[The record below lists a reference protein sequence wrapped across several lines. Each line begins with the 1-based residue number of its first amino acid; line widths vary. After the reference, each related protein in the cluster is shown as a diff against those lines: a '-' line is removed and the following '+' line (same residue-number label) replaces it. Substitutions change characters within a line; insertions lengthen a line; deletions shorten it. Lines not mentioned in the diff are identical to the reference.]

1 MNDEKE
7 LIKNAITGNLES
19 FAKLIRENQGKVFA
33 YIVVRV
39 NNRHEAEDFTQE
51 VFLTAFKKLSSFD
64 LNMPFTPW
72 LRGIA
77 ANILRNYWRKKK
89 ETTVG
94 GHSELQQL
102 IDQHIDTHSTFHQQD
117 TLNFLRQC
125 LTETDEES
133 SKLISLRYFKENSL
147 SSLKKELNLNH
158 STLTMRLHRIREEIR
173 KCINQ
178 KISEECKP

>member
-7 LIKNAITGNLES
+7 LIEKATNGDLES

-51 VFLTAFKKLSSFD
+51 VFLTAFKKLASFD

-89 ETTVG
+89 ETAAG
-94 GHSELQQL
+94 GQDELQGL
-102 IDQHIDTHSTFHQQD
+102 IDQHINTHSESHKHD
-117 TLNFLRQC
+117 TLDFLRQC
-125 LTETDEES
+125 LTEADTES
-133 SKLISLRYFKENSL
+133 SKLITLRYFKE
-147 SSLKKELNLNH
+147 SSLASLKEELNLNH

-178 KISEECKP
+178 KISEECNP